1 MKLDEENRITETYQK
16 IGNAEVLKIEDNP
29 LAEEITTMA
38 PLAEAEST
46 TAQNIVFQ
54 DVATSPRYSQI

>member
-29 LAEEITTMA
+29 IAEEITT
-38 PLAEAEST
+38 
-46 TAQNIVFQ
+46 AQHIAFQ
-54 DVATSPRYSQI
+54 DVATSPR